1 MASLLKIFNA
11 RSTIKNLK
19 QTNTT
24 KGEIT
29 MTHFDPNLPV
39 TPFDNPTNHLIP
51 DYVSIATNSTVAGKA
66 DTEIGAGVY
75 GSNPKGNGVWG
86 VSVSSKHSGVL
97 GENSAKGGVGV
108 KGESEDWYGV
118 YGTGFYGVAGVGK
131 NIGVYAHGAEL
142 AGLFKGNVE
151 ITENL
156 IVQGVNFRNLLQHIS
171 RLEEE
176 VSKLLVSGS
185 GSSTNS
191 PRPHP
196 NIGTKLLCPPF
207 GSTMNLWVFG
217 GGFQAFESV
226 TVFITILVNN
236 QLTNSLHFF
245 IQANNNGSFDTTVSV
260 FCTPGAITTFNVKAK
275 GSSSGDSN
283 FTEVSC

>member
-1 MASLLKIFNA
+1 
-11 RSTIKNLK
+11 
-19 QTNTT
+19 
-24 KGEIT
+24 

-39 TPFDNPTNHLIP
+39 SPFNNPTNDLIP
-51 DYVSIATNSTVAGKA
+51 DYGSIAINSTVAGKA

-97 GENSAKGGVGV
+97 GENSTKGGVGV
-108 KGESEDWYGV
+108 KGESQDWYGV

-131 NIGVYAHGAEL
+131 NIGVYGHGAEL

-156 IVQGVNFRNLLQHIS
+156 IVQGVNFQTLLQHLS

-176 VSKLLVSGS
+176 LSKLLVSS
-185 GSSTNS
+185 NGSSPNS
-191 PRPHP
+191 LRPHP
-196 NIGTKLLCPPF
+196 NIGTEHQFLSF
-207 GSTMNLWVFG
+207 GSTMNLRIFG
-217 GGFQAFESV
+217 GGFLAFEPV
-226 TVFITILVNN
+226 TVFIGILVNN

-245 IQANNNGSFDTTVSV
+245 IQANNNGTFDTNLRV
-260 FCTPGAITTFNVKAK
+260 FCTPGAITTFNVNAK